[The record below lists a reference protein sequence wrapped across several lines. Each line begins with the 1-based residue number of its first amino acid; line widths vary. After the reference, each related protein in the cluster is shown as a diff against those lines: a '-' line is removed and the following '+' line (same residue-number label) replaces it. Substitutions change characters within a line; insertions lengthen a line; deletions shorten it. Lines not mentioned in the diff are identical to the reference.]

1 MPQKYSY
8 SPPTIGIPWSE
19 AELHKRKGPDIRIV
33 LSTIDFKIS
42 LYPLLA
48 LPELAAFWTRWWVLE
63 KDRVQAG
70 ICIDR
75 KDDCLLHLV
84 FVYFMIFLPVNKLI
98 TILFKRVIGGFFLN
112 FMYLLCFYDILGL
125 SKVIFF
131 SGYINE
137 QLTIFTG

>member
-1 MPQKYSY
+1 MLQKYLY

-19 AELHKRKGPDIRIV
+19 AELHKCKGSDIRIV
-33 LSTIDFKIS
+33 LSMIDFRIS

-63 KDRVQAG
+63 KNRVQAG

-98 TILFKRVIGGFFLN
+98 TILFKRVIGGFFLIYFFIIII
-112 FMYLLCFYDILGL
+112 FMFLWYFRP
-125 SKVIFF
+125 
-131 SGYINE
+131 
-137 QLTIFTG
+137 

>member
-1 MPQKYSY
+1 MLQKYLY

-19 AELHKRKGPDIRIV
+19 AELHKCKGSDIRIV
-33 LSTIDFKIS
+33 LSMIDFRIS

-48 LPELAAFWTRWWVLE
+48 LPEL
-63 KDRVQAG
+63 QAG

-98 TILFKRVIGGFFLN
+98 TILFKRVIGGFFLIYFFIIII
-112 FMYLLCFYDILGL
+112 FMFL
-125 SKVIFF
+125 
-131 SGYINE
+131 
-137 QLTIFTG
+137 